1 MAQTGIIKR
10 GKIVAQETTLGWILS
25 GVLNLPVSSNKV
37 VMATTR
43 GIERFWEIEEITD
56 EAAVNEKDDCCET
69 LFQTSTSLD
78 DVYVIDLW

>member
-1 MAQTGIIKR
+1 
-10 GKIVAQETTLGWILS
+10 
-25 GVLNLPVSSNKV
+25 
-37 VMATTR
+37 MATTR

-78 DVYVIDLW
+78 ECNIFQSLSKTGGF